1 MPKDDVPQAAVPI
14 GRTLATF
21 GDGLGFDARV
31 LEADGAVIVA
41 VAGEIDMATA
51 SLFHQAID
59 HACGH
64 NGRVVIDLACTS
76 FIDSSGLAVLIRAR
90 ERLGQ
95 RPDAL
100 VVHAPGASVRRTFE
114 ISGVDHLMTIVT
126 GLH

>member
-1 MPKDDVPQAAVPI
+1 MPQDGLPEAPVPI
-14 GRTLATF
+14 GRTLAAY

-31 LEADGAVIVA
+31 LEADGAVVVA

-51 SLFHQAID
+51 GLFHRAIN

-76 FIDSSGLAVLIRAR
+76 FIDSSGLAVLIRAS

-95 RPDAL
+95 RSDAL
-100 VVHAPGASVRRTFE
+100 VVRAPDAAVRRTFE
-114 ISGVDHLMTIVT
+114 ISGVDHLLTIVPAPD
-126 GLH
+126 

>member
-1 MPKDDVPQAAVPI
+1 MPTDDVPQAPAPI

-31 LEADGAVIVA
+31 LETDGAVVVT

-59 HACGH
+59 DACGH
-64 NGRVVIDLACTS
+64 NGRVVIDLTSTS
-76 FIDSSGLAVLIRAR
+76 FIDSSGLAVLIRAG

-95 RPDAL
+95 GTDAL

-126 GLH
+126 DLH